1 MRVIKLL
8 SLASLSCMI
17 YGSST
22 AQEATQ
28 SGAAPSTEQPAAAPE
43 PSTGSS
49 TTGSATVPEPQAES
63 TGSHP
68 GGNTTASGSGAETSR
83 TDPAQEHKPSA
94 NTEGQPGVNAE
105 PLSSGPPQ
113 DKAVRDTVD
122 NMRDVVKQTARQHI
136 KESAAE
142 ATEGTARV
150 TSEDR
155 PSGPLK
161 SSAHD
166 RGAVDFQ
173 TPGNSDADAEK
184 ISRAA
189 GPGHTAIVETPL
201 HPAPGAEGPSADK
214 HKSYSN
220 GIEGNTKITA
230 PRATG
235 PHIHVQP
242 DYGIKQWPSSSTNT
256 NR

>member
-1 MRVIKLL
+1 MM
-8 SLASLSCMI
+8 CG
-17 YGSST
+17 GSP

-28 SGAAPSTEQPAAAPE
+28 SEAAPGTEQQAAAPE

-49 TTGSATVPEPQAES
+49 TAGA
-63 TGSHP
+63 
-68 GGNTTASGSGAETSR
+68 TTASGSGAETAR
-83 TDPAQEHKPSA
+83 PDPAQESRPGA
-94 NTEGQPGVNAE
+94 TTEGQPGVNTD
-105 PLSSGPPQ
+105 PSSSSSPQ
-113 DKAVRDTVD
+113 DKTARATVD
-122 NMRDVVKQTARQHI
+122 NMRDVVKQTAREHI

-142 ATEGTARV
+142 ATGGTARV

-161 SSAHD
+161 SAAHD

-173 TPGNSDADAEK
+173 TPDNSAADAEQ

-201 HPAPGAEGPSADK
+201 HPAPGAEGPSADR
-214 HKSYSN
+214 HTSYSN
-220 GIEGNTKITA
+220 GIEGHTRVTA

-242 DYGIKQWPSSSTNT
+242 DYGIKPWPSSSTNT